1 MLDLCLEEWPRPF
14 VSCLMAVDLVAGV
27 PGGAGGG
34 AQDQPLRDLHPA
46 LRPQA
51 NALLTWRVVA
61 VRGRHSGMWSD
72 VVDVEPLAGAP
83 GFPMTVVFQGYAPDC
98 APDLFFGHGA
108 KPPNEE
114 FLRALGPA
122 LEEWNLGDPKSL
134 QRILSAAW
142 PVARGLRPVLVSH
155 IPHTTL
161 QSLASVNQTAACAG
175 SAAGPPMVVKAS
187 AEGPPV
193 VVEAKQTEESAEQEF
208 RTYPHS
214 NRKGTAMGVGSTDW
228 NSMTWVARLELLK
241 TSPALAARTA
251 PRSPPA
257 AAAEL
262 EHTRKRHRSS

>member
-1 MLDLCLEEWPRPF
+1 MDWDQKTSSLETETPADKALALMRDARDDDFPLEAISAKREHLNSMHLGCVNLTPHHSECLRCSGASELQAAARPSPKLNYW
-14 VSCLMAVDLVAGV
+14 VSDWLKE
-27 PGGAGGG
+27 
-34 AQDQPLRDLHPA
+34 
-46 LRPQA
+46 
-51 NALLTWRVVA
+51 RVH
-61 VRGRHSGMWSD
+61 VRNQERRYREKQRQWS
-72 VVDVEPLAGAP
+72 
-83 GFPMTVVFQGYAPDC
+83 
-98 APDLFFGHGA
+98 
-108 KPPNEE
+108 
-114 FLRALGPA
+114 
-122 LEEWNLGDPKSL
+122 LGDPQSL

-208 RTYPHS
+208 RTYPVT
-214 NRKGTAMGVGSTDW
+214 NRKETAKGVGTDW

-241 TSPALAARTA
+241 ASPALAARTA